1 MEEAEAKAAAAIQ
14 CQIETTKAL
23 EVDFW
28 AQIPTTS
35 LASVSLMICRVQVAE
50 TMRKCF
56 LLKFQ
61 VH

>member
-14 CQIETTKAL
+14 CQIETTKAM
-23 EVDFW
+23 EVDFR
-28 AQIPTTS
+28 AQIPTS
-35 LASVSLMICRVQVAE
+35 LASVSLMICRVQVVE

>member
-14 CQIETTKAL
+14 CQIETRKAM

-28 AQIPTTS
+28 AQIPTS
-35 LASVSLMICRVQVAE
+35 LASVSLMIYWVQVVE

-61 VH
+61 VQ

>member
-14 CQIETTKAL
+14 CQIETTKAM

-28 AQIPTTS
+28 AQIPTS
-35 LASVSLMICRVQVAE
+35 LASVSLMICWVQVVE
-50 TMRKCF
+50 TMQKCF